1 MLLGNT
7 SDVTA
12 VLSSCWQGSVSPVH
26 PLTFYLLGAV
36 IFQWPEVSGEASGY
50 HRSYQIKEC
59 DGCLKYVLEFQ
70 HNVFL
75 KIFVFR
81 KVIHQ
86 FKFNFLH
93 LVVVKPRP
101 QEIMLYSQ
109 EHTRKGIGESYIL
122 NAKKNTQKLFYFFH
136 FLCTFKNLRK
146 CWEMWYLILQ
156 C

>member
-1 MLLGNT
+1 MLTGECST
-7 SDVTA
+7 RASSHI
-12 VLSSCWQGSVSPVH
+12 LSFRCCHISMTWS
-26 PLTFYLLGAV
+26 FR
-36 IFQWPEVSGEASGY
+36 EASGY

-101 QEIMLYSQ
+101 QEIILYSQ
-109 EHTRKGIGESYIL
+109 EHKRKGIGESYIL
-122 NAKKNTQKLFYFFH
+122 NAKKKKILKSYFIFSTFYV
-136 FLCTFKNLRK
+136 LSKISENVEK
-146 CWEMWYLILQ
+146 CDI
-156 C
+156 